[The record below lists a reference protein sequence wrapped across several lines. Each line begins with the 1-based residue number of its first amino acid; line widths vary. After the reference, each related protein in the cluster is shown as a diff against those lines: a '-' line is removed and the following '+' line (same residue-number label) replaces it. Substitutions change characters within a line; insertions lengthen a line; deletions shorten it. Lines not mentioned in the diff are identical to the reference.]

1 MNRMTLAEAKTV
13 VARAVKR
20 CSTDADV
27 VSYLNEAQQ
36 RLLNRSGEPVG
47 STMRYRFCTD
57 DQCIVLPRQIRT
69 VIKGAWCNVP
79 ARVLP
84 EWYDF
89 DPNGWGQL
97 DGNFFM
103 GEAVVDR
110 GTECKFADFTYGMT
124 DRKIKITTDVAED
137 SGTYLWLYGYD
148 ENGQWIR
155 TSIGGTY
162 YDGERYDLGSGV
174 AGYTTNFFTSLT
186 RTKKDD
192 TKGIVRGY
200 EYDTTTPEVVKAL
213 FRYEPTE
220 SDPIYRK
227 IMLPYASEYCTCSD
241 DSDVTTRPIT
251 LYVKLQHIP
260 VAADNDAFVIGNLA
274 ALKLM
279 AMAIQAEEEQRY
291 EDSKSLESKAQWEI
305 DGELA
310 AYLGPGTEMQVTFEE
325 GFGGG
330 SVCNVI

>member
-1 MNRMTLAEAKTV
+1 MNRLILSEAKDV

-36 RLLNRSGEPVG
+36 RLLNRPGQPVG

-69 VIKGAWCNVP
+69 VIKGAWCDHP

-89 DPNGWGQL
+89 DPSGWGQL
-97 DGNFFM
+97 DGSCFM
-103 GEAVVDR
+103 GEAIVDR
-110 GTECKFADFTYGMT
+110 GTDCKFNDITYGMT
-124 DRKIKITTDVAED
+124 DRKFKITTDVAEA
-137 SGTYLWLYGYD
+137 SGTYIWLYGYD

-155 TSIGGTY
+155 TNIGGTY

-174 AGYTTNFFTSLT
+174 AGYTTNYFTSLV
-186 RTKKDD
+186 RVKKDT
-192 TKGIVRGY
+192 TKGIVRLY
-200 EYDTTTPEVVKAL
+200 EYDTTNAEVSKSTAQ
-213 FRYEPTE
+213 YEPSE
-220 SDPIYRK
+220 NNPIYRRV
-227 IMLPYASEYCTCSD
+227 MLPFVDDYCTCST
-241 DSDVTTRPIT
+241 DSSVTTRPVT
-251 LYVKLQHIP
+251 LFVKLQHIP
-260 VAADNDAFVIGNLA
+260 VSQDNDAFVIGNLS

-279 AMAIQAEEEQRY
+279 AMSIQAEEEQRY
-291 EDSKSLESKAQWEI
+291 DDAMKLEMKAQMEI

-310 AYLGPGTEMQVTFEE
+310 AYIGPGMELAPQFEPD
-325 GFGGG
+325 FGGG
-330 SVCNVI
+330 GVENVI